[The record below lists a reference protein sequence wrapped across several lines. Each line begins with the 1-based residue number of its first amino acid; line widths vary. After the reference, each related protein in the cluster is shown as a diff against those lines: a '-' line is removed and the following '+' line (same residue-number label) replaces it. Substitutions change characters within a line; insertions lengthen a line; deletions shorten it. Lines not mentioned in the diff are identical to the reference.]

1 MKDNTNKQYRE
12 DLTQEDFEKAAQQLA
27 SQSKSVTIRGIKEL
41 VGGSNETISKC
52 IRVYQQK
59 LMVSK
64 FKSSMPESYQDKVM
78 ELSVNLFNFFES
90 KITED
95 RISLQDEYD
104 KKHAEIDSLIKNND
118 EILLKLNEK
127 LNSVEDELKQAKIA
141 LSDKDK
147 RIAKLESQLSDL
159 NELNSKLNSQL
170 ENSIKENQ
178 QKILDI
184 LSSIANK

>member
-1 MKDNTNKQYRE
+1 MK
-12 DLTQEDFEKAAQQLA
+12 
-27 SQSKSVTIRGIKEL
+27 
-41 VGGSNETISKC
+41 
-52 IRVYQQK
+52 
-59 LMVSK
+59 
-64 FKSSMPESYQDKVM
+64 
-78 ELSVNLFNFFES
+78 
-90 KITED
+90 
-95 RISLQDEYD
+95 YD

>member
-1 MKDNTNKQYRE
+1 MTSLFRSF
-12 DLTQEDFEKAAQQLA
+12 TAQCQ
-27 SQSKSVTIRGIKEL
+27 
-41 VGGSNETISKC
+41 
-52 IRVYQQK
+52 
-59 LMVSK
+59 
-64 FKSSMPESYQDKVM
+64 
-78 ELSVNLFNFFES
+78 
-90 KITED
+90 
-95 RISLQDEYD
+95 
-104 KKHAEIDSLIKNND
+104 
-118 EILLKLNEK
+118 LKLNEK

>member
-52 IRVYQQK
+52 IRVYQRK

-127 LNSVEDELKQAKIA
+127 LKSVEEELQQAKIT

-159 NELNSKLNSQL
+159 NDLNSKLSSQL